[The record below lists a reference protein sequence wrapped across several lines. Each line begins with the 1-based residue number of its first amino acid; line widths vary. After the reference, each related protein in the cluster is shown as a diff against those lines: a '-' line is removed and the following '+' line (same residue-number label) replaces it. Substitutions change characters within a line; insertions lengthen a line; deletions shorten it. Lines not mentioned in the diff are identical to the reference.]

1 MLEYHALLDYVKK
14 KYINGKDNYL
24 FIDEVQMCDGFE
36 KAINSLHSSEK
47 YDIYITGSNAF
58 LLSSDL
64 ATLFTGRTFEIEV
77 YPFSFKEFVN
87 YYQYTD
93 MQQAYIKYLTEGGMP
108 GAYVYKTEKD
118 KHKYIRDIF
127 ETLILRDIKQ
137 KYKIR
142 NDIVLEK
149 VTDYLTDN
157 ISNLTSP
164 RKLTEAIKG
173 KGDTADHK
181 TVDKYINYLCRAFA
195 FYKVRRYDIQR
206 KKYLA
211 STEKYYLCDHS
222 FKYAKLGT
230 KNPDY
235 GRSMENIVAIELMR
249 RGYELYVGILY
260 KKEIDFVAIK
270 ENEKIYIQVANSIE
284 DEKTKERE
292 LAPLQKI
299 KDAYPKMIITRTGYP
314 YGIPVN
320 HWYHEKDG
328 KIYFHGA
335 REGHKID
342 AIKNCDK
349 VSFCVYDKGYR
360 EDGDWPLHIRS
371 VVVFGRIRMVEEQEK
386 AVEICTNLCKKFTD
400 DAAYIEQELL
410 HSGGR
415 VLCLELSPESMTG
428 KLVKES

>member
-1 MLEYHALLDYVKK
+1 
-14 KYINGKDNYL
+14 
-24 FIDEVQMCDGFE
+24 
-36 KAINSLHSSEK
+36 
-47 YDIYITGSNAF
+47 
-58 LLSSDL
+58 
-64 ATLFTGRTFEIEV
+64 
-77 YPFSFKEFVN
+77 
-87 YYQYTD
+87 
-93 MQQAYIKYLTEGGMP
+93 MP

-181 TVDKYINYLCRAFA
+181 TVDKYINYLCRTFA
-195 FYKVRRYDIQR
+195 FYKVRRYDIQG

-235 GRSMENIVAIELMR
+235 GRAMENIVAIELMR

-270 ENEKIYIQVANSIE
+270 ESEKIYIQVANSIE
-284 DEKTKERE
+284 DENTKERE

-314 YGIPVN
+314 EYDIDGIKV
-320 HWYHEKDG
+320 
-328 KIYFHGA
+328 
-335 REGHKID
+335 ID
-342 AIKNCDK
+342 ITEWLM
-349 VSFCVYDKGYR
+349 R
-360 EDGDWPLHIRS
+360 
-371 VVVFGRIRMVEEQEK
+371 
-386 AVEICTNLCKKFTD
+386 
-400 DAAYIEQELL
+400 
-410 HSGGR
+410 
-415 VLCLELSPESMTG
+415 
-428 KLVKES
+428 